1 MGKARLIQKN
11 MIILKFGGTSV
22 SSKKNIETILKIVK
36 KTLRDDPVV
45 VVSAFSGVTDLLLSL
60 VYSSKSEQIKI
71 LNEIKKKHFD
81 LVFDYLGSLPL
92 DIKISIDQL
101 TEDLIK
107 LLDRNAQEKSFKDE
121 VISYGEIMSSYVI
134 SQLLNFSKIKS
145 KQIIASRIIITDSH
159 FGNAEFLP
167 ELTRT
172 KTKKVLLP
180 YIKKGIVPI
189 ITGFIGSTKKGQ
201 VTTLGR
207 GGSDYSAA
215 IIGYA
220 LDAKEIQIW
229 TDVDGVFSSDP
240 KFIKDAKILKE
251 ISYKE
256 ASELAAFGAKVLHP
270 RTIRPAISAGIP
282 VKVLNTLNPN
292 ASGTLIK
299 SKSQKS
305 NSIIAIAAKRKITL
319 VNLYSTDMLLSKG
332 FLARIFTIFA
342 KYNISIDLVSVSE
355 VSVSVSLDN
364 DEYLDEAVNELKDL
378 ASITITRELGMVS
391 LIGEGI
397 VEVKNILKNIF
408 LILDNARINVRM
420 ISLGATDINISL
432 VLASGNIDKAVRL
445 FHEEMINERK
455 NL

>member
-1 MGKARLIQKN
+1 
-11 MIILKFGGTSV
+11 MIIIKFGGTSV
-22 SSKKNIETILKIVK
+22 STKKNIDSILKIVK
-36 KTLRDDPVV
+36 RNLRNNPIV
-45 VVSAFSGVTDLLLSL
+45 VVSALSGVTDLLLSL
-60 VYSSKSEQIKI
+60 IYSPKPEQIGT
-71 LNEIKKKHFD
+71 LNEIRKKHFD
-81 LVFDYLGSLPL
+81 LVFDCLGKLPL
-92 DIKISIDQL
+92 EIKMNIDQSI
-101 TEDLIK
+101 EDLTK
-107 LLDRNAQEKSFKDE
+107 LLDRNTQEKSFRDE
-121 VISYGEIMSSYVI
+121 VISYGEIMSSYI
-134 SQLLNFSKIKS
+134 ITQLLNFSKIES
-145 KQIIASRIIITDSH
+145 KQIIASKIIITDSH
-159 FGNAEFLP
+159 FGGAEFLP
-167 ELTRT
+167 ELTKT

-201 VTTLGR
+201 ITTLGR

-220 LDAKEIQIW
+220 LEVKEIQIW

-270 RTIRPAISAGIP
+270 RTIRPAISADIP

-292 ASGTLIK
+292 ASGTIIK
-299 SKSQKS
+299 AKSQKS
-305 NSIIAIAAKRKITL
+305 NNIIAIAAKRNITL

-342 KYNISIDLVSVSE
+342 KYDISIDLVSVSE

-364 DEYLDEAVNELKDL
+364 DEYLDKAVNELKDL
-378 ASITITRELGMVS
+378 ASITVTRELGMVS

-397 VEVKNILKNIF
+397 VEVKSILRNIF

-432 VLASGNIDKAVRL
+432 VLASESIDKTVRL
-445 FHEEMINERK
+445 FHKELISERK